1 MSAGIVPDAAGMNK
15 GFGISSSA
23 RTSRSL
29 EETHPVHA
37 PLQDSSHD
45 SSVIV
50 NRCEIDRY
58 HFTSRHASAS
68 FPLTVNVVFESY
80 LANKKLY
87 RDIDFID
94 FIILLV
100 LILLYYWYIL
110 LVLIL

>member
-68 FPLTVNVVFESY
+68 FPLTVNVVSSLIWQIRSY
-80 LANKKLY
+80 IGILILLILLVY
-87 RDIDFID
+87 IIGIDIIDFIGI
-94 FIILLV
+94 FEE
-100 LILLYYWYIL
+100 
-110 LVLIL
+110 